1 MSHSGKP
8 PEKPDTKYNA
18 SIQAAACKLIQKR
31 SPLKVNP
38 PAAWIDDEKQINE
51 RNEANPDEAHQ
62 TALNRNRMR
71 TTKKASDLPDATP
84 DTSPQTKG
92 PKR

>member
-18 SIQAAACKLIQKR
+18 SIQAAACKLIQ
-31 SPLKVNP
+31 
-38 PAAWIDDEKQINE
+38 KQINE